1 MLKKLRDANSKG
13 QHICVG
19 LDTDIAKIPPHLAG
33 LADPVYEFN
42 RIIIDETINF
52 AAAYKIN
59 LAFYEC
65 RGISGVE
72 SMMRT
77 LEYLNGQTF
86 TIGDGKRGDIGNT
99 SDMYA
104 KSMFEYFGF
113 DSCTVTPYMGKDSIA
128 PFFNYKE
135 RLTYVLALTSNPGS
149 DDLQMKM
156 TSGGKYIFEETIA
169 LTKELNFNCN
179 AGLVFGA
186 TKSQILRES
195 MAILSEFDLLLPGA
209 GAQGAKIED
218 IVPIFT
224 INNFNRYLI
233 NFSRSLL
240 YCDSS
245 VRFSEFIRAEIKKTD
260 ELIRNYI

>member
-1 MLKKLRDANSKG
+1 MLQKLRQANNNG
-13 QHICVG
+13 FHICVG
-19 LDTDIAKIPPHLAG
+19 LDTDITKIPQHLAG
-33 LADPVYEFN
+33 ESDPVFEFN
-42 RIIIDETINF
+42 KIIIDATLPY

-65 RGISGVE
+65 RGIQGVQ
-72 SMMRT
+72 SMIKT
-77 LEYLNGQTF
+77 LEYINGQVF

-113 DSCTVTPYMGKDSIA
+113 DSCTVAPYMGSDSIA
-128 PFFNYKE
+128 PFLRYANK
-135 RLTYVLALTSNPGS
+135 LSYVLALTSNDGS
-149 DDLQMKM
+149 SDLQMKK
-156 TSGGKYIFEETIA
+156 TDDGNYFFEETIA
-169 LTKELNFNCN
+169 LTKSLNTHKN

-186 TKSQILRES
+186 TQSPLLRQKLSQI
-195 MAILSEFDLLLPGA
+195 SEFDLLLPGA

-218 IVPIFT
+218 IVPVFSEMNVNT
-224 INNFNRYLI
+224 YLI

-245 VRFSEFIRAEIKKTD
+245 VRFQDAVKAEIKKTD
-260 ELIRNYI
+260 ELIRTYL